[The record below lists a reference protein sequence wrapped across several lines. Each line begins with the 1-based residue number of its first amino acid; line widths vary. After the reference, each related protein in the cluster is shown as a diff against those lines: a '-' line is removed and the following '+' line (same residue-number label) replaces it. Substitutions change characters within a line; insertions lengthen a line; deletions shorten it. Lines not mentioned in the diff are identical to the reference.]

1 MARLFSRVDQSKIA
15 DWWWTIDRGL
25 LFCALIL
32 IVTGIVMVAA
42 ASPPVA
48 ERIGIGQFYFLKRH
62 IIVLVPSLAIMIA
75 ISFLSPRNIWRLAS
89 LIFIGSLF
97 MMVVVLVAGDE
108 VKGAKRWIRIMG
120 FSLQPSEFT
129 KMSFAVVGAWVMY
142 LKKEKLNFPG
152 YWVLAGLYGL
162 VVLLMMMQP
171 DFGMTVVTSVIF
183 GTHIFL
189 AGCPIW
195 VVFGLTGAAFG
206 GVIFSYFMFSH
217 IRSRI
222 DRFLNP
228 DSGDTYQIEKSLEAF
243 KEGGLFGTGPGQGTV
258 KLSIPD
264 AHADFIFS
272 VAGEEFGLIFL
283 LPFIGLFLYMI
294 LRGLNKIMREDDV
307 FIVLTVSGI
316 LVMFAMQAFVHM
328 GSSLGILPSKGMTLP
343 FISYGG
349 SSLLSSA
356 IAMGIVLGLTRRQV
370 QKSIARGG
378 AVKKRGRTHH
388 E

>member
-62 IIVLVPSLAIMIA
+62 IIVLVPSVAIMIA

-108 VKGAKRWIRIMG
+108 VKGARRWIRVMG
-120 FSLQPSEFT
+120 FSLQPSEFA

>member
-62 IIVLVPSLAIMIA
+62 IIVLVPSVAIMIA

-108 VKGAKRWIRIMG
+108 VKGARRWIRVMG
-120 FSLQPSEFT
+120 FSLQPSEFA

-195 VVFGLTGAAFG
+195 VVFGLAGAAFG